1 MQPTVCTIHRQLTCR
16 TKCGLLSVY
25 NTQAVDLQD
34 KMQPTVCTIHRQLT
48 CRTEGQ
54 LLMSAGGF
62 LVFKCQ
68 VVTNSVA
75 QVKSAQAS
83 NSSTRFYSHQ
93 LQLSPYLLLS
103 LYVFYCMLCLTSQDA
118 AKHQKTKGSSTPLTT
133 KATATPTPHYKLN
146 MRPTAKFQ
154 PISLSSPSRHHD
166 KQRLFEGLE
175 DSIGGGGGGGGSET
189 FVPRR
194 SIKKLNIK
202 PKPTQVRDSPDPSLL
217 PGFHVKCDE
226 SWGKRWNK
234 AGYRVPSQSF

>member
-1 MQPTVCTIHRQLTCR
+1 MHGHMSCSLSAGQNAAYCLCTIHRQLTCRTKCSLLSVHNTQAVDLQDKMQPTVCTIHRQLTCR

-83 NSSTRFYSHQ
+83 NSLTRFYSHQ

-103 LYVFYCMLCLTSQDA
+103 LHVFYCMLC
-118 AKHQKTKGSSTPLTT
+118 
-133 KATATPTPHYKLN
+133 
-146 MRPTAKFQ
+146 
-154 PISLSSPSRHHD
+154 
-166 KQRLFEGLE
+166 
-175 DSIGGGGGGGGSET
+175 
-189 FVPRR
+189 
-194 SIKKLNIK
+194 
-202 PKPTQVRDSPDPSLL
+202 
-217 PGFHVKCDE
+217 
-226 SWGKRWNK
+226 
-234 AGYRVPSQSF
+234 

>member
-1 MQPTVCTIHRQLTCR
+1 MHGHMSCSLSAGQNAAYCLCIIHRQLTCR
-16 TKCGLLSVY
+16 TKCSLLSVH

-93 LQLSPYLLLS
+93 LPVVSLPSALLVCIL
-103 LYVFYCMLCLTSQDA
+103 LHAMLNLT
-118 AKHQKTKGSSTPLTT
+118 GCCETPE
-133 KATATPTPHYKLN
+133 N
-146 MRPTAKFQ
+146 Q
-154 PISLSSPSRHHD
+154 
-166 KQRLFEGLE
+166 G
-175 DSIGGGGGGGGSET
+175 
-189 FVPRR
+189 
-194 SIKKLNIK
+194 
-202 PKPTQVRDSPDPSLL
+202 
-217 PGFHVKCDE
+217 
-226 SWGKRWNK
+226 
-234 AGYRVPSQSF
+234 